1 MIAGLQYHHPTR
13 LVALSIFI
21 AVSLMAIKTDGTWNH
36 THSKKRFATATAIAA
51 YCYYH
56 GYYKKKDPS
65 PSHETDAAAARRV
78 GLLREAKANQG
89 DVRAVVLLVRA
100 LREHHRGNSHLHL
113 VEHLVLETQI
123 FAHVPLV

>member
-36 THSKKRFATATAIAA
+36 THSKKRFATATATATTMD
-51 YCYYH
+51 H

-100 LREHHRGNSHLHL
+100 LRERHRGNSHLHL

>member
-1 MIAGLQYHHPTR
+1 MEPHTLQ
-13 LVALSIFI
+13 
-21 AVSLMAIKTDGTWNH
+21 
-36 THSKKRFATATAIAA
+36 KKIC
-51 YCYYH
+51 YCYCYCYYYYH

-100 LREHHRGNSHLHL
+100 LRERDRGNSHL
-113 VEHLVLETQI
+113 TT
-123 FAHVPLV
+123 FS